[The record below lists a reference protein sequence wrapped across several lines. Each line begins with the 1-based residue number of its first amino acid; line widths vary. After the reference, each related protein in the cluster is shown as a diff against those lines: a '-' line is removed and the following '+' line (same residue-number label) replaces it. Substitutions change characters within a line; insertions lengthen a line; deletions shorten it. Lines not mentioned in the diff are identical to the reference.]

1 MSEGFTGSPTGEPG
15 GGFAGVS
22 AARRDV
28 SDTVRRVMGE
38 DIAPPGNGHPGRP
51 EERPVSTGD
60 DPGSA
65 AGQGDSS
72 TTVVAK
78 EQAGEVADTA
88 QQAGAQVL
96 DTVKEQAGEVTAEA
110 GRQAKQLL
118 SQAQS
123 ELTEQAAA
131 TQQRAAAGLQSLADE
146 LRGMADASDQDGLAT
161 DAARQAADKARQ
173 VARWLEDRDP
183 GTLLDEVRSFARR
196 RPGTYLAL
204 AAGAGVL
211 AGRLT
216 RGLSAPPNGSP
227 TAPPTATNGRTEH
240 ASDHV
245 RAAAPPPALS
255 AEAPGQGGS
264 DRSPRPALDP
274 EPELSAGE
282 NPVGAVGTD
291 EPLVG
296 DDPVDRPV
304 QVAPAPVPGLG
315 AATVV
320 GGPRGDLSS

>member
-1 MSEGFTGSPTGEPG
+1 MSEGLTGSPAGEPG

-22 AARRDV
+22 AARQDV
-28 SDTVRRVMGE
+28 SATVRRVMGE
-38 DIAPPGNGHPGRP
+38 DIAPPENGHPGQP
-51 EERPVSTGD
+51 PARPVGAGRAPAS
-60 DPGSA
+60 P

-96 DTVKEQAGEVTAEA
+96 DTVAEQAGEVTAEA

-123 ELTEQAAA
+123 ELTEQAAV
-131 TQQRAAAGLQSLADE
+131 TERRAAAGLESLAQE

-161 DAARQAADKARQ
+161 DVARQAADRAGQ

-183 GTLLDEVRSFARR
+183 GALLDEVRSFARR

-216 RGLSAPPNGSP
+216 RGLSAPTNDSPNAP
-227 TAPPTATNGRTEH
+227 HTTAGGEQ
-240 ASDHV
+240 AS
-245 RAAAPPPALS
+245 RGQAAVGVPPPVVS
-255 AEAPGQGGS
+255 APAPGPDGT
-264 DRSPRPALDP
+264 DLWPRPGLDP
-274 EPELSAGE
+274 EPALGGGRY
-282 NPVGAVGTD
+282 PTGAVGTD

-296 DDPVDRPV
+296 DDPVVRPV
-304 QVAPAPVPGLG
+304 SGPG
-315 AATVV
+315 ARTVV
-320 GGPRGDLSS
+320 GGPRGDLPS